1 MYIHWPYCVKRCSY
15 CNFNKYLLKPLTDK
29 TNSVLSNEK
38 RMVECLKVEA
48 ETIITR
54 IAGVKSIS
62 SIFFGGGTPSLMNPS
77 SIKVSYP

>member
-1 MYIHWPYCVKRCSY
+1 
-15 CNFNKYLLKPLTDK
+15 
-29 TNSVLSNEK
+29 
-38 RMVECLKVEA
+38 MVECLKVEA
-48 ETIITR
+48 ETIIAR